1 MASLTPITAFGFCE
15 ESVLWS
21 HNIELCGQCRGASER
36 LHGRQEASVELS
48 QMKAWE
54 DEYERQ
60 KQAEQD
66 EAEEVRLLPC
76 SHAALGC
83 VCTTRTTSQRDL

>member
-1 MASLTPITAFGFCE
+1 MASLPIITAYGFCE
-15 ESVLWS
+15 ESVLWA
-21 HNIELCGQCRGASER
+21 HNIEQCDKCRAASER
-36 LHGRQEASVELS
+36 LHGRQEASVEFS

-60 KQAEQD
+60 KEAQQD
-66 EAEEVRLLPC
+66 AAEEVRLLPC

-83 VCTTRTTSQRDL
+83 VCNSRKL